1 MLEAARELGCQRS
14 VIRALIEGGQLPATQ
29 ACSHAPWVI
38 RKEDLM
44 SAKIQEILRQPKVR
58 VPCRENT
65 DQLSLEFQ

>member
-1 MLEAARELGCQRS
+1 
-14 VIRALIEGGQLPATQ
+14 
-29 ACSHAPWVI
+29 
-38 RKEDLM
+38 M